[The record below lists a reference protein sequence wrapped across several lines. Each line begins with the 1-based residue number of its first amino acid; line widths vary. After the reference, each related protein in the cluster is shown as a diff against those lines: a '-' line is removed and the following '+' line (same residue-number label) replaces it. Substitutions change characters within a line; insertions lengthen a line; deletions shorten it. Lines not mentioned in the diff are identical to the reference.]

1 MGDISINR
9 FEWLK
14 AVLQAE
20 GLSPTAKN
28 VASALAV
35 QFARDTTG
43 QLNPSQNTLA
53 DYLKVHKDTVKRV
66 MRELRNAGW
75 VLVLGVG
82 GRSKAPQVNLVSP
95 GKIVPFRSSER
106 GGKLPPR
113 IIRIN
118 NLMNKGGAREV
129 KSHRRACKP
138 WFTEAATT
146 KLRGMNG
153 SQITATPLC
162 LRLANA
168 SAMPRARAGICHGD
182 CHQPR
187 VMKPAFELLRK
198 GFGGRSIAA
207 TTKPDRR
214 CDMLRNKIEVT
225 KRPSD
230 QISELVQRIRRLCP
244 DHRDPHRFHEEK
256 SEIAFELTKLARRVA

>member
-35 QFARDTTG
+35 KFANDTTG
-43 QLNPSQNTLA
+43 QLNPSQGTLA

-106 GGKLPPR
+106 GGKLSPEE
-113 IIRIN
+113 N
-118 NLMNKGGAREV
+118 KKGGNMCE
-129 KSHRRACKP
+129 K
-138 WFTEAATT
+138 
-146 KLRGMNG
+146 GG
-153 SQITATPLC
+153 QITPSHYKDKQSSEQRGCARGEKPAPHLQTVVCRGSHHEVAWNEWLADHGYPTLPEIGERFSDAQSTGWNMPWRMPPTEGDETG
-162 LRLANA
+162 LRIAEKRVWWLINR
-168 SAMPRARAGICHGD
+168 SNQRAGSEV
-182 CHQPR
+182 R
-187 VMKPAFELLRK
+187 Y
-198 GFGGRSIAA
+198 AA
-207 TTKPDRR
+207 
-214 CDMLRNKIEVT
+214 
-225 KRPSD
+225 
-230 QISELVQRIRRLCP
+230 Q
-244 DHRDPHRFHEEK
+244 
-256 SEIAFELTKLARRVA
+256 